1 MRHSGQVHPLPKTQ
15 LQRWSQEEERR
26 GSHCWALEGGGGKG
40 RGSPTTAW
48 QGERCP
54 QFMNEDSGTTDSRS
68 RRLHRPW
75 AKTELGPALFPAGK

>member
-48 QGERCP
+48 QGGPSLPLHPHSQVGESHP
-54 QFMNEDSGTTDSRS
+54 LGTLPTG
-68 RRLHRPW
+68 W
-75 AKTELGPALFPAGK
+75 

>member
-48 QGERCP
+48 QGGPSLLLHPHSQVGESHP
-54 QFMNEDSGTTDSRS
+54 LGTLPTG
-68 RRLHRPW
+68 W
-75 AKTELGPALFPAGK
+75 